1 MNFQTTSKFAI
12 VSVRVI
18 LPKVGA
24 DRFTGPFG
32 KSTSSMN
39 LVLNFY
45 EKPYRK
51 QIENI
56 AAFFGDF

>member
-1 MNFQTTSKFAI
+1 MNFQTTSKFVI

-18 LPKVGA
+18 LSKVGA

>member
-1 MNFQTTSKFAI
+1 M
-12 VSVRVI
+12 I

-32 KSTSSMN
+32 KSTSSKN